1 MVAEKGVQEE
11 EEETVEEKGKVNLRR
26 HRHHHRPAPLQVGAG
41 TVLEAPYRIALDF
54 APVTM
59 MVKNLAH
66 A

>member
-1 MVAEKGVQEE
+1 MAEKRVQEE
-11 EEETVEEKGKVNLRR
+11 EEETVEEKGKVNLR
-26 HRHHHRPAPLQVGAG
+26 RHHHRPAPLQVGAG